1 MIPFG
6 IMVNKWVYN
15 IILFY
20 NTCFAQVEI
29 HAHNDY
35 EKPYPLVNALK
46 HRVFSVEADVFF
58 GEHDLYVAH
67 DRVNVNPG
75 KTLNTLYIQPIIAL
89 FNQNKGY
96 VSTDTSYQFALVID
110 IKEKGEQVIQQL
122 ITLLNPYTLQFNRKK
137 NRHAVQIII
146 SGDRGPL
153 QKWADYPEYLYF
165 DGRPYEEYDA
175 LMLQRIA
182 MISDSYTRYANSIDK
197 RTLVINKVHEQ
208 GKPFRFWGAPDN
220 KQTWNLLHSLGV
232 DIINT
237 DHVEECSRFFRE
249 MNALK

>member
-1 MIPFG
+1 MI
-6 IMVNKWVYN
+6 NKLIYS
-15 IILFY
+15 IFFLY
-20 NTCFAQVEI
+20 NTCFAQVKI

-35 EKPYPLVNALK
+35 EKPYPLTNALK

-67 DRVNVNPG
+67 NRIDINAA
-75 KTLNTLYIQPIIAL
+75 KTLNALYIKPIVTL
-89 FNQNKGY
+89 FGQNKGY

-122 ITLLNPYTLQFNRKK
+122 IKLLNPYTLQFNRKM

-165 DGRPYEEYDA
+165 DGRPYEEYDT

-182 MISDSYTRYANSIDK
+182 MISDSYTRYADSIDK
-197 RTLVINKVHEQ
+197 RKSVINKAHVQ
-208 GKPFRFWGAPDN
+208 GKPLRFWGTPDN
-220 KQTWNLLHSLGV
+220 KQNWDLLHSLGV

-237 DHVEECSRFFRE
+237 DYVEACSQYFRKI
-249 MNALK
+249 NALK